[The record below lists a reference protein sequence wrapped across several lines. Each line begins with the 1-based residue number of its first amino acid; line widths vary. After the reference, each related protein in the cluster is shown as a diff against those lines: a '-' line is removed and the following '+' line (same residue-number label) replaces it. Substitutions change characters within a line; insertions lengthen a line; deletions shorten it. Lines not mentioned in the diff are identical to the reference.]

1 MDYIRHQIVSQVCM
15 IKLNRPQ
22 VYNSFNKKMAFELQ
36 EILDKCKEDD
46 NIRSVLLTG
55 EGKAFCAGQD
65 LQEISDPKGSTLT
78 DIIRDHYNPIIERIR
93 CIEKPIICAVNGVAA
108 GAGANISLSCDI
120 TIAGESASFIQA
132 FSKIGLIPDSG
143 GTFFLPRSIGMQK
156 ATALMMLGDKISASE
171 AAKMGMIYKTSPDDI
186 LMDEA
191 FKIAEKLSKMPTKGL
206 GLTKRALNLSS
217 TNNLTEQL
225 KIEEKLQT
233 AASKTYD
240 YAEGVGAFLEKRPAK
255 FKGN

>member
-1 MDYIRHQIVSQVCM
+1 
-15 IKLNRPQ
+15 
-22 VYNSFNKKMAFELQ
+22 
-36 EILDKCKEDD
+36 
-46 NIRSVLLTG
+46 
-55 EGKAFCAGQD
+55 
-65 LQEISDPKGSTLT
+65 
-78 DIIRDHYNPIIERIR
+78 
-93 CIEKPIICAVNGVAA
+93 
-108 GAGANISLSCDI
+108 
-120 TIAGESASFIQA
+120 
-132 FSKIGLIPDSG
+132 
-143 GTFFLPRSIGMQK
+143 
-156 ATALMMLGDKISASE
+156 MLGDKISATE

-191 FKIAEKLSKMPTKGL
+191 FKIAEKLSKMPTKSL